1 MKNENEVWTIGEV
14 AEFLRIK
21 PETVRRLA
29 KAGEIPARKL
39 GGNWRFLKS
48 EIINYMWGD
57 D

>member
-1 MKNENEVWTIGEV
+1 MKNENEVWTIDEV